1 MAPNN
6 KNNKKKAPKYN
17 NPDPMS
23 NVRDMGRHGL
33 KMIRDIAKGTF
44 NFYND
49 GHYFRNS
56 DFTNATIEEVK
67 RELYRANIHAT
78 AMQYTYANSSD
89 PVVQKMIVED
99 MKSVEAYTLVY
110 DTLMLVLG
118 YGGDTRYLQILIS
131 QLPRYRYNM

>member
-6 KNNKKKAPKYN
+6 KQKKKQPKYS

-33 KMIRDIAKGTF
+33 KMIRDIAKGNF

-49 GHYFRNS
+49 GHYFRNN
-56 DFTNATIEEVK
+56 DFTTATIEEVK
-67 RELYRANIHAT
+67 RELYKANIHAT

-89 PVVQKMIVED
+89 PVVQKMIVDD
-99 MKSVEAYTLVY
+99 MKAVEAYTLVY

-118 YGGDTRYLQILIS
+118 YGGDTRYLQILLT

>member
-6 KNNKKKAPKYN
+6 KNNKKKAPKYS

-99 MKSVEAYTLVY
+99 MKAVEAYTLVY

-118 YGGDTRYLQILIS
+118 YGGDTRYLQILLT

>member
-6 KNNKKKAPKYN
+6 NQQQKQPNYCI
-17 NPDPMS
+17 PDPLS
-23 NVRDMGRHGL
+23 IVRDMGRHGL

-67 RELYRANIHAT
+67 RELKRANIHAT

-89 PVVQKMIVED
+89 PDVQKMLIED
-99 MKSVEAYTLVY
+99 LRSVEAYTLVY
-110 DTLMLVLG
+110 ETLMLVLS
-118 YGGDTRYLQILIS
+118 YGGDTRYLQILLT

>member
-6 KNNKKKAPKYN
+6 KQNKKKQPKYS

-23 NVRDMGRHGL
+23 NVRDMGRHGI
-33 KMIRDIAKGTF
+33 KMIRDIAKGNF

-67 RELYRANIHAT
+67 RELKRASTFAQ
-78 AMQYTYANSSD
+78 AMQFTYANTSD
-89 PVVQKMIVED
+89 PDVQKWIIESMR
-99 MKSVEAYTLVY
+99 SVEAYTLVY
-110 DTLMLVLG
+110 NTLKLVLDFQ
-118 YGGDTRYLQILIS
+118 GDTRYLQILLT

>member
-6 KNNKKKAPKYN
+6 KQKKKQPKYS

-49 GHYFRNS
+49 GHYFRNN
-56 DFTNATIEEVK
+56 DFTTATIEEVK
-67 RELYRANIHAT
+67 RELYKANIHAT

-89 PVVQKMIVED
+89 PVVQKMIVDD
-99 MKSVEAYTLVY
+99 MKAVEAYTLVY

-118 YGGDTRYLQILIS
+118 YGGDTRYLQILLT

>member
-6 KNNKKKAPKYN
+6 KQKKKQPKYS

-23 NVRDMGRHGL
+23 NVRDMGRHGI

-49 GHYFRNS
+49 GHYFRNN
-56 DFTNATIEEVK
+56 DFTTATIEEVK
-67 RELYRANIHAT
+67 RELYKANIHAT

-89 PVVQKMIVED
+89 PVVQKMIVDD
-99 MKSVEAYTLVY
+99 MKAVEAYTLVY

-118 YGGDTRYLQILIS
+118 YGGDTRYLQILLT